1 VGRTAVIRS
10 VAGAALALTLVARP
24 AGAQLDPS
32 GAWRTWTS
40 PHFRIHAP
48 PRLEPQARLLAAEA
62 ERAWG
67 LLAGELHPPRGR
79 VELTLLDNVDVSNGF
94 TATFPSNRIVIYL
107 PAPATDQTLGSYDNW
122 LRLVTTHE
130 LVHVFHLDRARGIWG
145 VLRAVLGRN
154 PGLFPNAYQPSWVS
168 EGLAV
173 YYESRF
179 TTAGRVRGGLYT
191 QLLTA
196 LAPSPLWPGPGDA
209 TFGSPVWPAG
219 QRPYAWG
226 SRFFTGQTARFGDS
240 LIPRFVERS
249 AAQLWAF
256 GPTRPLRLAGG
267 GDSVEQGWAELRDA
281 VRPVASGAAGT
292 VVVRGLRQEPHARV
306 APGGRAMAFVRD
318 DGVTPPVVVRRT
330 VRGDTTLAAHGIT
343 GEADLTWSGD
353 TVWVTQLEFTSPV
366 VVRGDLYAW
375 RPDGTWRR
383 VTRAA
388 RLGAPFGLAEGG
400 VGAVRLAAGSR
411 ELGVVSSTGGFEPF
425 AAPPADDWGRAA
437 VSPDGGHIVAARHR
451 AGRWDVVLWPTG
463 SPAAVRALTD
473 DGALDA
479 DPAWSPDGASI
490 VFASE
495 RGVGGVPQ
503 ILRYEMATGRLVR
516 LTDEPTG
523 AREPALLPDGSL
535 LYQTVLPDGYAV
547 VRRDG
552 PLTGVPVAGGSVAPD
567 VAAAGPVS
575 LTGGTGFDPWPALLP
590 RYWVP
595 LLHDERT
602 TGLFVGGS
610 TGGADAIG
618 RTEYGVSLEAAPG
631 TGRWEVAAG
640 LTHQRWQRAVLDLS
654 LSQTWSDAGRYV
666 RGAGDTVDLGERE
679 RAAAGGVT
687 LRWRR
692 WRTALAARVGG
703 VVERSTVIALD
714 SGGPQFVNPTYAG
727 GVLSVALS
735 HTHHPALAISP
746 EDGAALSAAFRYRRE
761 IGGSR
766 WSTEGRAAV
775 AGYLALPP
783 RTFARVVLAGTI
795 RAGATWGP
803 AAPLYALGG
812 TSSEPWDIAPGWSVG
827 RRRGFP
833 LRGYP
838 PNGERFTRATIGIVE
853 LRVPLWLVGRSWLA
867 LPLGLDRLS
876 LAAFGE
882 VGGGWREG
890 EPARPAAF
898 RDVGGEAV
906 ADVITGFDVVVRLRA
921 GVAVALADGLGATRG
936 AARGYIALGT
946 AF

>member
-1 VGRTAVIRS
+1 MIRP
-10 VAGAALALTLVARP
+10 VAGAALALALIVRP
-24 AGAQLDPS
+24 ACAQVDPS

-48 PRLEPQARLLAAEA
+48 PRLAAPARVLAAEA
-62 ERAWG
+62 ERAWT
-67 LLAGELHPPRGR
+67 LLAGELHAPRGR
-79 VELTLLDNVDVSNGF
+79 IDLTLLDNVDFSNGF
-94 TATFPSNRIVIYL
+94 TSTFPSNRIVIYL
-107 PAPATDQTLGSYDNW
+107 PAPATDPELGNYDSW

-179 TTAGRVRGGLYT
+179 TAAGRVRGGLHT

-196 LAPSPLWPGPGDA
+196 LAPSPRWPGPGDA

-226 SRFFTGQTARFGDS
+226 SRFFTRETARFGDS

-256 GPTRPLRLAGG
+256 GTTRPLRLVG
-267 GDSVEQGWAELRDA
+267 GDSVEQGWVALRDA
-281 VRPVASGAAGT
+281 ARPVAPGPAGAI
-292 VVVRGLRQEPHARV
+292 VVRGLRQEPHLRV
-306 APGGRAMAFVRD
+306 ASGGREMAFVRD
-318 DGVTPPVVVRRT
+318 DGVTAPAVVRRT

-343 GEADLTWSGD
+343 GEADLAWSGD
-353 TVWVTQLEFTSPV
+353 TVWVTQLDFTSPV
-366 VVRGDLYAW
+366 AVRGDLYAW
-375 RPDGTWRR
+375 RPDGAWRR
-383 VTRAA
+383 VTRGA
-388 RLGAPFGLAEGG
+388 RLGAPFAVAGG
-400 VGAVRLAAGSR
+400 KVGAVRLDAGGR
-411 ELGVVSSTGGFEPF
+411 QLGAVDATGGFEPF

-437 VSPDGGHIVAARHR
+437 VSPDGGHIVAARHLG
-451 AGRWDVVLWPTG
+451 GRWDIVLWPIG
-463 SPAAVRALTD
+463 SPTAARAVTD
-473 DGALDA
+473 DAALDA
-479 DPAWSPDGASI
+479 DPAWSPDGTGI

-495 RGVGGVPQ
+495 RGEGAVPQ
-503 ILRYEMATGRLVR
+503 ILRYDVATGRLVR
-516 LTDEPTG
+516 LTDEPAG
-523 AREPALLPDGSL
+523 AREPALLPDGAL
-535 LYQTVLPDGYAV
+535 LYETVLPDGYAV

-552 PLTGVPVAGGSVAPD
+552 PLAGVPVVAASAVPD
-567 VAAAGPVS
+567 VAPAGGVS
-575 LTGGTGFDPWPALLP
+575 LTGGTAFNPWPALVP

-610 TGGADAIG
+610 TGGADPIG
-618 RTEYGVSLEAAPG
+618 RTQYGVSIEVAPG
-631 TGRWEVAAG
+631 PGRWEMAVG
-640 LTHQRWQRAVLDLS
+640 LTHQRWQRAALDLS

-666 RGAGDTVDLGERE
+666 RGSGDTVDLGERA
-679 RAAAGGVT
+679 RALAGGVT

-692 WRTALAARVGG
+692 WRTAVAARVGG
-703 VVERSTVIALD
+703 VVERNSVIALD
-714 SGGPQFVNPTYAG
+714 SGGPQFAAPTYAG
-727 GVLSVALS
+727 GVLSVAVS
-735 HTHHPALAISP
+735 HTHRPALAISP

-761 IGGSR
+761 IGGTR
-766 WSTEGRAAV
+766 WSTEGRASA
-775 AGYLALPP
+775 AGYVALPP
-783 RTFARVVLAGTI
+783 RAFARVVLAGTV

-803 AAPLYALGG
+803 GAPLYALGG
-812 TSSEPWDIAPGWSVG
+812 TSSEPWEIGPGWSVG
-827 RRRGFP
+827 RRRAFP

-838 PNGERFTRATIGIVE
+838 PNGERFTRATIGILE

-867 LPLGLDRLS
+867 LPLGIDRVS
-876 LAAFGE
+876 LTAFGE

-890 EPARPAAF
+890 EPARPAAY

-906 ADVITGFDVVVRLRA
+906 ADVITGFDVVVRARA
-921 GVAVALADGLGATRG
+921 GVAVALADGLGAARG
-936 AARGYIALGT
+936 DVRGYIALGT